1 MANKN
6 LFTFKDVRNKP
17 NRNGFDLSQK
27 NSFTAKVGELLPVYH
42 KIAIPGDKFNFKV
55 QHVTRT
61 QPVNTAAFTRIR
73 EYFDFFF
80 VPYRLLWR
88 YFPTAITQMG
98 ANAQSASSPT
108 QHTTLSTNLPYIN
121 LSTLVKF
128 TDQPG
133 DNTPDSSLL
142 CYSLNKGIV
151 DAVGLPHAYQSAKL
165 LSYLGYCFCDPQ
177 KFSDYR
183 KAVAD
188 GAPLPA
194 NFKNFYAFDLK
205 VSPFPL
211 LAYQKIYYDFYRNS
225 VWEKSQTY
233 AFNCDYISS
242 DDEMQIYRPPFF
254 KDSSDWVRNS
264 LITLRYANWNKDIFM
279 GSLPSSQNGQ
289 ESLAQIDTTSFEF
302 DFSATGNVPE
312 AKVFARNNT
321 GTPYDMELHASFT
334 DQQGLHG
341 QGLST
346 TSGDVLPLGSKL
358 RVEQRPVVV
367 SGTKAFN
374 ELKGSLGILNL
385 RKAQALQKWKEIS
398 QSDEGYKQQ
407 IYKHFGV
414 NVPDSLSM
422 QCTYIGGCTNNVDIN
437 EVVNQNLFGDGKGAD
452 ASISGK
458 GLGSGEDYC
467 GEYEVK
473 EHGIIMCIYHA
484 IPLLD
489 YENIGTDSQLTKIH
503 PTDFPIPEFD
513 SLGLTPLNH
522 TCLDNSVG
530 FSQVNNTHLYLAY
543 TPRYIDFKSSV
554 DLVNGAF
561 LTTLRQWNA
570 PITREFLSKLLA
582 DTGQSP
588 TDTTSAT
595 INYKFFKVH
604 PQVLNPIF
612 GVSSEMKGWDSDQL
626 LVNSYINVNAVRNLD
641 YYGMPY

>member
-6 LFTFKDVRNKP
+6 LFSFKDVRNKP

-42 KIAIPGDKFNFKV
+42 KIALPGDKFNFKV

-88 YFPTAITQMG
+88 YFPTAVTQMG

-128 TDQPG
+128 TPQPG
-133 DNTPDSSLL
+133 ENTPDSSLL
-142 CYSLNKGIV
+142 CYSLNHGVV

-177 KFSDYR
+177 KFTDYH
-183 KAVAD
+183 KFVSS
-188 GAPLPA
+188 GASLPA
-194 NFKNFYAFDLK
+194 DFKNFYVIDLK

-211 LAYQKIYYDFYRNS
+211 LAYQKIYYDFFRNS

-233 AFNCDYISS
+233 AFNCDYITS
-242 DDEMQIYRPPFF
+242 DDEMQIYTPPFF
-254 KDSSDWVRNS
+254 KDSSNWIRNS
-264 LITLRYANWNKDIFM
+264 LITLRYANWNKDMFM
-279 GSLPSSQNGQ
+279 GGFPSTQNGSQ
-289 ESLAQIDTTSFEF
+289 ASVNIDLASIGATLNSTGRTFDTLIKGRSSVDGSTT
-302 DFSATGNVPE
+302 DL
-312 AKVFARNNT
+312 
-321 GTPYDMELHASFT
+321 ELHGVFNEDNPA
-334 DQQGLHG
+334 QRG
-341 QGLST
+341 QGLT
-346 TSGDVLPLGSKL
+346 TPSGDVLPQGSQL
-358 RVEQRPVVV
+358 YAPSSQV
-367 SGTKAFN
+367 SVTTNAVFD
-374 ELKGSLGILNL
+374 ELKGAFGILNL

-398 QSDEGYKQQ
+398 QSDESYKAQ

-414 NVPDSLSM
+414 NVPDTLSM

-467 GEYEVK
+467 GDFEVK

-484 IPLLD
+484 VPLLD
-489 YENIGTDSQLTKIH
+489 YENIGTDKQLVKTH

-513 SLGLTPLNH
+513 SLGLEPLSTLHLNNCN
-522 TCLDNSVG
+522 TELRLGAVP
-530 FSQVNNTHLYLAY
+530 FSSY

-570 PITREFLSKLLA
+570 PITREYLNS
-582 DTGQSP
+582 T
-588 TDTTSAT
+588 TDGLFD
-595 INYKFFKVH
+595 YRFFKVH

-612 GVSSEMKGWDSDQL
+612 GVSADVKGWDSDQL

>member
-1 MANKN
+1 MDNQN
-6 LFTFKDVRNKP
+6 LFSLKDVRNKP

-42 KIAIPGDKFNFKV
+42 KIALPGDKFNFKV

-88 YFPTAITQMG
+88 YFPASITQMG

-128 TDQPG
+128 TPQPG

-142 CYSLNKGIV
+142 SFSLNHGIV

-177 KFSDYR
+177 KFTDYQN
-183 KAVAD
+183 AVAN
-188 GAPLPA
+188 GASLPA
-194 NFKNFYAFDLK
+194 DFKNFYAIDLK

-211 LAYQKIYYDFYRNS
+211 LAYQKIYYDFFRNS
-225 VWEKSQTY
+225 IWEKSQTY
-233 AFNCDYISS
+233 AFNCDYITS
-242 DDEMQIYRPPFF
+242 DDEMQIYSPPFF
-254 KDSSDWVRNS
+254 KDSSNWIRNS
-264 LITLRYANWNKDIFM
+264 LITLRYANWHKDMFM
-279 GSLPSSQNGQ
+279 GGFPSTQNGSQ
-289 ESLAQIDTTSFEF
+289 ASVNIDFASFQGTFTSTGQTDNSFLRGLNVADNSTT
-302 DFSATGNVPE
+302 PL
-312 AKVFARNNT
+312 
-321 GTPYDMELHASFT
+321 ELHGVFNEDNQA
-334 DQQGLHG
+334 QRG
-341 QGLST
+341 QGLT
-346 TSGDVLPLGSKL
+346 TPSGDVLPSGSKL
-358 RVEQRPVVV
+358 FAPGRPVSVTTQAV
-367 SGTKAFN
+367 FD
-374 ELKGSLGILNL
+374 ELKGAFSILNL

-398 QSDEGYKQQ
+398 QSDESYKAQ

-414 NVPDSLSM
+414 QVPDTLSM

-437 EVVNQNLFGDGKGAD
+437 EVVNQNLYGDGKGAD

-458 GLGSGEDYC
+458 GLGYGEDSC
-467 GEYEVK
+467 GDFEVK

-484 IPLLD
+484 VPLLD
-489 YENIGTDSQLTKIH
+489 YENIGTDKQLVKIH

-513 SLGLTPLNH
+513 SLGLEPLSTLHLN
-522 TCLDNSVG
+522 NSNTEFRDGAVP
-530 FSQVNNTHLYLAY
+530 FSSY

-570 PITREFLSKLLA
+570 PITREYLYS
-582 DTGQSP
+582 
-588 TDTTSAT
+588 TTPGLFD
-595 INYKFFKVH
+595 YRFFKVH

-612 GVSSEMKGWDSDQL
+612 GVSADVKGWDSDQL
-626 LVNSYINVNAVRNLD
+626 LINSYITVSAVRNLD